1 MPGDLARSRALANR
15 AIQADPD
22 YPLNYYNLAC
32 ADAEEGNAAQA
43 RIHLQEAFDRR
54 KNTLPGE
61 SMPDPTQDDS
71 IMKLKPDRAFWSFV
85 ENSRKNR

>member
-32 ADAEEGNAAQA
+32 ADAEEG
-43 RIHLQEAFDRR
+43 